1 MVNPV
6 DVHLVNHISLLYVP
20 SFPLCNVRVKLKD
33 LNDDLLYYQYGAITI
48 IRNTLGV
55 VVVVMG
61 QYHQMPQGGG
71 GPGLAKMSRD
81 VKGLVF

>member
-6 DVHLVNHISLLYVP
+6 DVHPVNHISLLYVP
-20 SFPLCNVRVKLKD
+20 SFPLCKVRVKLKD

-48 IRNTLGV
+48 IRDTLG

-61 QYHQMPQGGG
+61 QYHQMPQGGW

-81 VKGLVF
+81 VKRLVF